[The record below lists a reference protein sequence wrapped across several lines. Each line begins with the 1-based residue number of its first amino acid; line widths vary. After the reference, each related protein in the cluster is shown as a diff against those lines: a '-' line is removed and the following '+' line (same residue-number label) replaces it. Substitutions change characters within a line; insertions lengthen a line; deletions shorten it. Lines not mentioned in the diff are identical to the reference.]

1 MSQQDRRG
9 FLRSLGQAAGA
20 SVALAS
26 FPPVIRRALAI
37 PASQRTGTLHDVE
50 HIVVLTQEN
59 RAFDHYFGTLAGVRG
74 FADPFPAPT
83 LDRPGTFAGK
93 TVFVQPNGG
102 GARVPGRPAWGGQ
115 RTAIAP
121 FHLNTQQDFS
131 VMRVAGTPHAWADA
145 QLAWDHGRMNNW
157 PAAKQAHSLG
167 YYKEADIPFQFAL
180 ARAFTL
186 CDHYHCA
193 TQTGTNTNRLFLWSG
208 GNDPLALGGGPSTDN
223 SHDEFNANPLTD
235 YTWTTYPERLQSA
248 GISWQVYQNMDDNFT
263 DNSLAGFR
271 PFRDAFYG
279 RPGFS
284 TQLRDRGIATRD
296 LDQLKAD
303 VLADRLPQVSWIVA
317 TAEGSEH
324 PGPSSPASG
333 ADYTAR
339 VLEALTAN
347 PDVWSRTVLFIN
359 FDENDGFFDHMPPPA
374 VPSYVS
380 YDADPA
386 KAVIAG
392 ASTVD
397 TTGEY
402 HHVLNGSDPAYLH
415 RPYGMGPRVPMYVVS
430 PWTKGGWVNSQVHD
444 HTSVIR
450 FIEARFG
457 VQEPLITPWRRAVSG
472 DLTGCFDFA
481 HPEDSAFLQH
491 LPATAELRRRALALQ
506 GTKTPAAPASLTAPV
521 QDGGIRMARALPYEL
536 QVQCSAAFD
545 GVTLRFENLGTAG
558 AVFHVYD
565 RLALARMPRRYT
577 VEAGRQLDGV
587 WSGAA
592 GAAYDLWVLGP
603 NGFHRH
609 FTGKL
614 PKAGVAAPVP
624 EIRVRA
630 DRVYLELVIELRN
643 DGSKPCT
650 FVLQTHRYAAVQ
662 DRSWIAPA
670 GTAQTVRIVVD
681 AAHRWYDY
689 SVKVTELAAFG
700 RRLAGHLENGEASIS
715 DPAMA
720 GPAVLDQTHP

>member
-9 FLRSLGQAAGA
+9 FLRSVGQAAGA
-20 SVALAS
+20 GVALTS
-26 FPPVIRRALAI
+26 FPPAIQRALAI
-37 PASQRTGTLHDVE
+37 PANQRTGTLQDVE
-50 HIVVLTQEN
+50 HIVILTQEN
-59 RAFDHYFGTLAGVRG
+59 RSFDHYFGTLAGVRG

-83 LDRPGTFAGK
+83 LDRRGTFTGK
-93 TVFVQPNGG
+93 TVFVQPLGG
-102 GARVPGRPAWGGQ
+102 GAKVPGRPDWGGQ

-131 VMRVAGTPHAWADA
+131 VMRVSGTPHSWTDA
-145 QLAWDHGRMNNW
+145 QAAWDHGRMNNW

-167 YYKEADIPFQFAL
+167 YYKAADIPFQFAL
-180 ARAFTL
+180 AQAFTL

-223 SHDEFNANPLTD
+223 SHDWFNENPATD

-248 GISWQVYQNMDDNFT
+248 GITWQVYQNMADNFT

-271 PFRDAFYG
+271 PFRDAWYG

-284 TQLRDRGIATRD
+284 AQLRDRGVATRD
-296 LDQLKAD
+296 LDMLKAD
-303 VLADRLPQVSWIVA
+303 VLANRLPQVSWIVA

-339 VLEALTAN
+339 VLDALTAN
-347 PDVWSRTVLFIN
+347 PDVWARTVLFIN

-374 VPSYVS
+374 APSYAT
-380 YDADPA
+380 YDANPA
-386 KAVIAG
+386 KAVLAG

-402 HHVLNGSDPAYLH
+402 HHNLNGSDPTYHH

-457 VQEPLITPWRRAVSG
+457 VREPLITPWRRAVSG

-481 HPEDSAFLQH
+481 HPEDSAFVQN
-491 LPATAELRRRALALQ
+491 LPATAALRARALALQ
-506 GTKTPAAPASLTAPV
+506 GTKTPTAPTSLVAPV
-521 QDGGIRMARALPYEL
+521 QESGIRMARALPYDL
-536 QVQCSAAFD
+536 QVQARTATT
-545 GVTLRFENLGTAG
+545 GVTLRFENTGKAG

-565 RLALARMPRRYT
+565 RLALAQMPRRYT
-577 VEAGRQLDGV
+577 VEAGKQLEGV
-587 WSGAA
+587 WTGAA

-609 FTGKL
+609 FAGSTSDGLDVAVSCEPGAVRVTVANTGAGSRRVSASG
-614 PKAGVAAPVP
+614 PYKAPP
-624 EIRVRA
+624 WSR
-630 DRVYLELVIELRN
+630 ELQAGER
-643 DGSKPCT
+643 
-650 FVLQTHRYAAVQ
+650 AVQ
-662 DRSWIAPA
+662 AWPLKAT
-670 GTAQTVRIVVD
+670 GG
-681 AAHRWYDY
+681 WYDLTI
-689 SVKVTELAAFG
+689 VDPGRPGFM
-700 RRLAGHLENGEASIS
+700 RRLAGRVETGRPSVS

-720 GPAVLDQTHP
+720 GPALMTRT